1 MQIKRLHDL
10 FLKLTTWLILASGVL
25 LVYFS
30 FLAYQQ
36 AQQAIKNSLVAQTEA
51 TAKHVT
57 KALALGDQYLH
68 NYSEHFTTDS
78 VDNPHVITSQYFS
91 KVTAFQNNGNAFS
104 LYGQVMQAPNINAAV
119 ASHLASKQSAIIATQ
134 GQGADVK
141 LLMLRAFAD
150 QQGYLVAE
158 INLNALLDKVGN
170 NLPLNLYVDNNRL
183 HLIQTTESLNAL
195 QLKPL
200 VNSTSRL
207 QRGFVSLSGLQ
218 GQLNTFF
225 ASTKT
230 MELYAIPDWVIVTS
244 RPNPPILSMLINQS
258 LASIAIF
265 ACLISLFSLFT
276 LKRKLII
283 NARKKSLDV
292 NTVQSRQKFVR
303 HLDSLSAMDTAI
315 LAGVKFDEITEISLR
330 QVLSTIPSSHAGIV
344 KLPASKRELA
354 DVYLMDAKHEKSVL
368 HQKLDKLVI
377 NLINNHLEG
386 YILENIQA
394 SVFFKSLLQD
404 ADKRVM
410 LLPIF
415 KEGVIDSF
423 LFSAFNHE
431 HTVTD
436 FELGCLKNISQ
447 HLGVALTA
455 ISQSEKLYVKEY
467 FDPVSGLFNQQA
479 CRERLSQEMSR
490 ARRKKEKLAVFQLN
504 LIGYKKINETFGY
517 LMGDQLL
524 KEVGSR
530 LKSNLRDTDILAR
543 LGGDDFVV
551 ISADIDKVTHANRLA
566 DKLAKLLSKP
576 IAIFDHT
583 FNISTAIG
591 ISIYPQ
597 DGITVDEILNHANL
611 AMNKAKKMGPNQY
624 AFYEDNLSANDAWRI
639 GLEKDL
645 RKALVNDEL
654 FLKYQP
660 QTNPRNKKVC
670 GVEAL
675 VRWKHPERGLV
686 KPIEFINLAEE
697 TGLIVSIGQFARK
710 AAFTQFMDWKRQGI
724 QISSISVNVSSY
736 EMQRQEFI
744 PDLLNLISE
753 TDITPSCIELEITE
767 SLMLELSGNVMQ
779 NLTRLHE
786 LGIRIAIDDFG
797 TGYSNLSY
805 LGRLPFDV
813 LKIDKSFMHG
823 IGTQSSANQIV
834 SMMIDM
840 AHHLGK
846 SVCAEGVE
854 NDTQY
859 QFLETAG
866 CDILQGYYLSKP
878 LLAKDFALHMQNM
891 QHEQHLSSV

>member
-1 MQIKRLHDL
+1 MQIKPSHNL
-10 FLKLTTWLILASGVL
+10 FLRLTTWLLLATSAL
-25 LVYFS
+25 AVYFIYLTYQHS
-30 FLAYQQ
+30 QQSIKNNLIQQ
-36 AQQAIKNSLVAQTEA
+36 ANA
-51 TAKHVT
+51 TSEDVT
-57 KALALGDQYLH
+57 KALSLGDQYLQ
-68 NYSEHFTTDS
+68 NYSEHITASS
-78 VDNPHVITSQYFS
+78 VDTPHVITSQYFS
-91 KVTAFQNNGNAFS
+91 KLTAYLYSGNTVS
-104 LYGQVMQAPNINAAV
+104 LYGQLIPAPIINTAI
-119 ASHLASKQSAIIATQ
+119 ASHLARNKSAIISARTN
-134 GQGADVK
+134 DTDIK
-141 LLMLRAFAD
+141 LYMLHAFAD

-158 INLNALLDKVGN
+158 INIATLLSKTNTQQSKFLRLV
-170 NLPLNLYVDNNRL
+170 NNRL
-183 HLIQTTESLNAL
+183 HLIQANEILQNN

-200 VNSTSRL
+200 ISSTSRF
-207 QRGFVSLSGLQ
+207 QHGFVTLNGKQ
-218 GQLNTFF
+218 ETLNTYFTT
-225 ASTKT
+225 TKT
-230 MELYAIPDWVIVTS
+230 IQHYAIPDLAIVIS
-244 RPNPPILSMLINQS
+244 QPNPPLMSMLVNQS
-258 LASIAIF
+258 FASMAIF
-265 ACLISLFSLFT
+265 VSLVGIFSL
-276 LKRKLII
+276 LSLRKKLTDSI
-283 NARKKSLDV
+283 RRKSLDV
-292 NTVQSRQKFVR
+292 STIQSRQKFVR

-330 QVLSTIPSSHAGIV
+330 QVLSTIPSSYAGIV
-344 KLPASKRELA
+344 KLPATKKDLSEI
-354 DVYLMDAKHEKSVL
+354 YLMDAKHEKKVL
-368 HQKLDKLVI
+368 HQKLDKVVL
-377 NLINNHLEG
+377 NLINQHLEG
-386 YILENIQA
+386 HVLENVEESI
-394 SVFFKSLLQD
+394 FFTALLQD
-404 ADKRVM
+404 SSKHVL

-415 KEGVIDSF
+415 KEGAIDRF
-423 LFSAFNHE
+423 LFSAFDEKHAL
-431 HTVTD
+431 TD
-436 FELGCLKNISQ
+436 FELGCFKNISQ

-490 ARRKKEKLAVFQLN
+490 ARRKKQKIAVFQLN

-524 KEVGSR
+524 KEVGTR
-530 LKSNLRDTDILAR
+530 LKNNLRDTDILAR
-543 LGGDDFVV
+543 LGGDDFVI

-566 DKLAKLLSKP
+566 DKLIKLLGKP
-576 IAIFDHT
+576 IGIFDHA
-583 FNISTAIG
+583 FNVSSAIG

-639 GLEKDL
+639 SLEKDL
-645 RKALVNDEL
+645 RSALTNNEL

-660 QTNPRNKKVC
+660 QTNPRSRKVC

-675 VRWKHPERGLV
+675 VRWKHPERGLI
-686 KPIEFINLAEE
+686 KPIEFISLAEE
-697 TGLIVSIGQFARK
+697 TGLIVEIGQFARK
-710 AAFTQFMDWKRQGI
+710 AAFAQYMEWKRTGI
-724 QISSISVNVSSY
+724 EIGTISVNVSSY
-736 EMQRQEFI
+736 EMQRLEFM
-744 PDLLNLISE
+744 PDILSLISE
-753 TDITPSCIELEITE
+753 TGINPTCIELEITE

-823 IGTQSSANQIV
+823 IGMQSSANQIV

-866 CDILQGYYLSKP
+866 CDILQGFYLSKP
-878 LLAKDFALHMQNM
+878 LLAKDFAQYIQNM
-891 QHEQHLSSV
+891 QSDQLIYK